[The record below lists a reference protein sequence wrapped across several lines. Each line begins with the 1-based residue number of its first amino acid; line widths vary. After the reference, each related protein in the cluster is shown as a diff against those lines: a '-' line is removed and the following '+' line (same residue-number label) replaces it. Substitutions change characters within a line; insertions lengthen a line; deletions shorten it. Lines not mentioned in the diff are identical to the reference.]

1 MDYILEIVLG
11 VLGVLG
17 GMTLVQLTPIKIDPW
32 TWLARKVGHAINGEL
47 IERMDK
53 LEATVKKIQTTGDE
67 RDAKATRIRILR
79 FGDEILHGVHHSKEH
94 FDQTLLDITEYER
107 YCRDH
112 PDFINN
118 MTELTSKH
126 IMETYSACFEDR
138 KF

>member
-1 MDYILEIVLG
+1 MDYILEI

-53 LEATVKKIQTTGDE
+53 LEATVKEVQTTGDE

-112 PDFINN
+112 PDFVNN

-126 IMETYSACFEDR
+126 IMETYSACFEDK